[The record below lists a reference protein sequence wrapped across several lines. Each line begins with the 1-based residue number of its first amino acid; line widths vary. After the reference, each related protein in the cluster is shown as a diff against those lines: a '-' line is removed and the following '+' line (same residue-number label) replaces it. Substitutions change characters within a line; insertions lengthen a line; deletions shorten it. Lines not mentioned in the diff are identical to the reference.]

1 MAVREGEKAM
11 PSKTISEKNSPCPY
25 YFPEHL
31 RKALAAIPEYPVT
44 SIEADSGY
52 GKTTA
57 MREFLRNLPGNA
69 RAVWHTCFGE
79 PPAKTW
85 ESICRMFGEV
95 DGEVS
100 RKLKEL
106 YPPTMETLSD
116 IAASVRELVCGRE
129 TFLVID
135 NYQLFRNTIPS
146 RLMDAFSVHTNPHV
160 HIVFVTQPL
169 AASPMSVHNP
179 NIHRI
184 GTKDF
189 LFDRHSIAQYC
200 RGAKIDISGREIEY
214 IKNVSEGWIAAIC
227 LQTDNYRRTGS
238 LVKTND
244 MNFLIENTVWNRV
257 PERSREFLT
266 ALSLLDGF
274 TLKQAAIMGNW
285 QSVPDDM
292 ARLLRGNFFIPY
304 VEDKGV
310 YSMHSL
316 LRDYLRSRFDE
327 FEPEIRR
334 ELVHRAGMALSE
346 AGDYF
351 GASRFYFEAGD
362 YEAVIKL
369 PFTVRYFYNNFDAG
383 MLGFLERFVKEC
395 PAEVVG
401 GNPMFLVMAAYF
413 MFRNGRREQFHEL
426 AGLIRSILDDPNRP
440 QDRDVL
446 KIKGEF
452 ALLMSFSRFNDI
464 VEMSAYHREALR
476 FFEAAGECPPRSS
489 FFGGNIPW
497 TFGCSS
503 VFSLYWRKTGELDR
517 ELEVMDECVPYYVTI
532 SGGHG
537 AGGEHVMRAEAML
550 MRGDDRAAEV
560 AAHRAVYRA
569 SEENQIGNRIC
580 AELVLARIAILRGDR
595 AAYISLREELT
606 ARARNA
612 GQRAVFLL
620 GELARASL
628 GVVLGQRDEIP
639 DWLLT
644 ADGINNMLFIHAR
657 PYAFSILGALLLAD
671 RRHTELEAL
680 TEGVMD
686 LSRRVNFLLPRV
698 SHLLYLSAAE
708 KREGRKRA
716 ALEKLSAALEMTLP
730 DRVCLPFAE
739 FGNELVPLLV
749 ELKGTFD
756 SEKMDS
762 IIALCERFSE
772 GAANIVRQAEGGT
785 SALAPRER
793 EIALLVK
800 EGFQTGEI
808 AARLFISENTVKSAR
823 KVIYGKLGIH
833 SRAELKKIT
842 L

>member
-1 MAVREGEKAM
+1 M
-11 PSKTISEKNSPCPY
+11 PSKIISEKNSPCPY

-31 RKALAAIPEYPVT
+31 RKTLAAIPDYPVT
-44 SIEADSGY
+44 FIEADSGY

-57 MREFLRNLPGNA
+57 LREFLRNLPGKA

-95 DGEVS
+95 DGEAS
-100 RKLKEL
+100 RKLMEL
-106 YPPTMETLSD
+106 FPPTLETLSD
-116 IAASVRELVCGRE
+116 IAASMRELCCE
-129 TFLVID
+129 DTTFLVID
-135 NYQLFRNTIPS
+135 NYQLFRNAISS

-160 HIVFVTQPL
+160 HIVFVSQPL
-169 AASPMSVHNP
+169 AASPRSVHNP

-227 LQTDNYRRTGS
+227 LQTDNYKKTGS

-244 MNFLIENTVWNRV
+244 MNLLIENTVWNRV
-257 PERSREFLT
+257 PENSREFLT

-274 TLKQAAIMGNW
+274 TSKQAAIMGGRP
-285 QSVPDDM
+285 SVPEDM
-292 ARLLRGNFFIPY
+292 TRLLRGNFFIPF
-304 VEDKGV
+304 VEDQGM

-327 FEPEIRR
+327 FVPEIRR
-334 ELVHRAGMALSE
+334 ELLHRAGIALSE
-346 AGDYF
+346 AGDCF
-351 GASRFYFEAGD
+351 GASRFYFEAGE
-362 YEAVIKL
+362 YEAILKL
-369 PFTVRYFYNNFDAG
+369 PFTARYFYNNFDIG

-401 GNPMFLVMAAYF
+401 GNPMFLVMVAYF
-413 MFRNGRREQFHEL
+413 MFRNGRREQFDEL
-426 AGLIRSILDDPNRP
+426 AGLIRSILDAPNSA
-440 QDRDVL
+440 QDRDFI

-452 ALLMSFSRFNDI
+452 ALLMSFSKFNDI

-476 FFEAAGECPPRSS
+476 FFEAAGERPPRSS

-503 VFSLYWRKTGELDR
+503 VFCLYWRESGELDR
-517 ELEVMDECVPYYVTI
+517 ELEAMDECVPYYVTI

-580 AELVLARIAILRGDR
+580 AELVLARLALLRGDA

-620 GELARASL
+620 GELARVSL
-628 GVVLGQRDEIP
+628 DAVLGRRDEIP

-671 RRHTELEAL
+671 RRHRELEAL
-680 TEGVMD
+680 TGGVMN

-698 SHLLYLSAAE
+698 NHLVYLSVAE
-708 KREGRKRA
+708 KREGNKRA
-716 ALEKLSAALEMTLP
+716 ALENLSAALEMTLP
-730 DRVCLPFAE
+730 DRVYLPFAE
-739 FGNELVPLLV
+739 FGNELVSLL
-749 ELKGTFD
+749 EALKGTFGA
-756 SEKMDS
+756 EKVDG
-762 IIALCERFSE
+762 IIALCERFSA
-772 GAANIVRQAEGGT
+772 GAENVVKQTAGGKSGLT
-785 SALAPRER
+785 PRER

-800 EGFQTGEI
+800 EGFQTSEI

-823 KVIYGKLGIH
+823 KVIYGKLGVH
-833 SRAELKKIT
+833 SRMELKK
-842 L
+842 LNF